1 VHTQLPTIIG
11 HFGTEIFAFSD
22 LVDSLLVLTVADV
35 GGGGGGGGEHGVL
48 SDHFFTL
55 DEYQ

>member
-1 VHTQLPTIIG
+1 MHTQLPTIIG

-22 LVDSLLVLTVADV
+22 LVDSLLVLTVADE
-35 GGGGGGGGEHGVL
+35 GGGEHGVL